1 MGFAVLQPS
10 VTAALSCPPVLART
24 LVTGL
29 ARMHQPPW
37 VEPGVGGEPAGEPG
51 TLASRVWALSLVSTN
66 PPVQTCTS
74 ARVVRLRFTRLTIAP
89 FVPGRS
95 GRMVRRAAGGRAGR
109 GGARE
114 AGLGTWGGR
123 VTSHGPGSA
132 CPPHPT
138 AGGRGWKH
146 VQSAGRRAAGPPPVS
161 LCTVQKQFLPLVT
174 RGHRRH
180 LPHCRPRQ
188 PHTPPAAAARPGL
201 SPGGSCRTASLLGGA
216 RQRASRGPDP
226 RGAGAYGPCSR
237 LVLTLPDAGT
247 AGVRSC
253 WGWRA
258 ASCRPEARRGQRSRS
273 G

>member
-1 MGFAVLQPS
+1 
-10 VTAALSCPPVLART
+10 
-24 LVTGL
+24 
-29 ARMHQPPW
+29 MHQPPW

-66 PPVQTCTS
+66 PHVQTCTS

-89 FVPGRS
+89 SVPGRS
-95 GRMVRRAAGGRAGR
+95 GRMVQRAAGGRAGR

-114 AGLGTWGGR
+114 AGLGTW
-123 VTSHGPGSA
+123 
-132 CPPHPT
+132 
-138 AGGRGWKH
+138 
-146 VQSAGRRAAGPPPVS
+146 AAGSRHTGLAPPARLTPQPGAGDGNTSSQPGGGQRAPVS

-188 PHTPPAAAARPGL
+188 PRAPPAAAARPGL
-201 SPGGSCRTASLLGGA
+201 SPGGSCRTTSLLGGA

-226 RGAGAYGPCSR
+226 RGTGAYGPCSR

>member
-1 MGFAVLQPS
+1 
-10 VTAALSCPPVLART
+10 
-24 LVTGL
+24 
-29 ARMHQPPW
+29 MHQPPW

-51 TLASRVWALSLVSTN
+51 TLASRVWALSFVSIN

-89 FVPGRS
+89 SVPGRS

-146 VQSAGRRAAGPPPVS
+146 VQSAGRRAAGPRFSLHRSEAVPAAGDAGPPE
-161 LCTVQKQFLPLVT
+161 
-174 RGHRRH
+174 
-180 LPHCRPRQ
+180 
-188 PHTPPAAAARPGL
+188 TPPPLPSAPATRASGSCGPAGAVPRGL
-201 SPGGSCRTASLLGGA
+201 LQDRLAPGG
-216 RQRASRGPDP
+216 
-226 RGAGAYGPCSR
+226 
-237 LVLTLPDAGT
+237 
-247 AGVRSC
+247 
-253 WGWRA
+253 RA
-258 ASCRPEARRGQRSRS
+258 AESLKGP
-273 G
+273 